1 VTNAAP
7 TRFCPLTTARL
18 VLRDFEPSDVP
29 AFVAYRNDP
38 EVARY
43 QAWSVPYP
51 DDTGA
56 RFVAALA
63 DLEPGTPGAW
73 YQLAI
78 TEPGAG
84 LVGDVGVHVRASD
97 RSTCDIGYTL
107 ARSAWGRGYATEAV
121 SRVVT
126 WLVEDL
132 GIGVVAAEFDERNLA
147 SARLLARLGFSP
159 RDGARRAVW
168 ADGGWVFER
177 GVALPA
183 SRWLDRLEH
192 AAEESPTA

>member
-7 TRFCPLTTARL
+7 TRFRPLTTERL
-18 VLRDFEPSDVP
+18 VIRDFEPSDVD

-43 QAWSVPYP
+43 QSWTVPYP
-51 DDTGA
+51 AEVGQ
-56 RFVAALA
+56 RFVAELA
-63 DLEPGTPGAW
+63 ELEPGAPGAW

-78 TEPGAG
+78 TEPGVG
-84 LVGDVGVHVRASD
+84 LIGDIGVHVRASD

-107 ARSAWGRGYATEAV
+107 SRPAWGRGYATEAV
-121 SRVVT
+121 ARVVT
-126 WLVEDL
+126 WLVDDL

-168 ADGGWVFER
+168 VDGGWAFER

-183 SRWLDRLEH
+183 SRWIDRLEH
-192 AAEESPTA
+192 AAGESATA